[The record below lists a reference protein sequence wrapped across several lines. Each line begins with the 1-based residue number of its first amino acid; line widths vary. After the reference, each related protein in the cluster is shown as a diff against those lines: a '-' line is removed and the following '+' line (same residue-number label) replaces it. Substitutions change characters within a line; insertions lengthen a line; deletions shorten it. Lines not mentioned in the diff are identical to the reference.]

1 MRPIPAVFL
10 LAVLLSA
17 ALVACSPKS
26 ASSEP
31 NSTAIATGTSAT
43 PGPDSTP
50 ADQPLAATSTPSVGA
65 TADEAPDL
73 SIPSVPRKSIRFRVQ
88 VPENTPPGDSV
99 YLMVHS
105 VDIEFNTDHVELQ
118 PDGAGFYS
126 GEVSVDEGGLL
137 RYAYDRW
144 DGEGCCEMRNITR
157 EALFTGD
164 PTGYRL
170 LHVVPG
176 QDLVEDVVPQ
186 WNDLQVE
193 FDQVEVSGRVID
205 AESNEPLMDVEVT
218 IGGIHVAT
226 GFDGKFTVP
235 GIAPGQQ
242 RVVAYTVKGNYG
254 TAQQEF
260 EQGADRVDGLEIRLK
275 RAEIMRVEFL
285 AHLPPKTP
293 ADSGI
298 FISGNLWQLGGRP
311 AGPNRPAVPSG
322 ISMPIMSRNGNV
334 ARFAVDLPVG
344 AYVEY
349 FYTLGSDV
357 VTEGH
362 ENDRRYRSFVVGGQ
376 DATRTDA
383 VTYWG
388 NEGWPLVTIRVDVP
402 VNTPNGVPV
411 YLRTGPTNRMNQ
423 TGPTQWVTVVG
434 SHPSGSEYRYGISLG
449 DDMHGTDGSPDLD
462 ETGDRSFTISGESTE
477 IAIKVSK
484 WTDLPD
490 PTLRDDRNGL
500 TVKFRLSVPNDTP
513 DGATIVITG
522 DRPALGAKGTTM
534 QPVPGNPWLYE
545 AKVNFGHDGPL
556 RYRYTETQ
564 TGFTSDD
571 LSVQTDFHG
580 QEMNDF
586 VTSWDG
592 APTEAREGWVSGIFT
607 PDFWSEAF
615 LPSSASAFDAAREA
629 NGEWV
634 VISSVWS
641 FGQIQPEPF
650 LESRPVRIWTVLTPI
665 EDIRAQAAVA
675 REKGLK
681 VFLGPQMNPEVI
693 PNWQDETVSAGSREW
708 WDQWLEQA
716 ETQWMWNAVVA
727 EEIEAEM
734 LMLPGYVF
742 HVFPPPFFF
751 LEPEYVPEFDLKV
764 QDLIGKVRNVYSG
777 KILISGGQTDY
788 DFPGLA
794 DYVGVTTYDLGVP
807 ELPADASFADL
818 QGYYAPLFEA
828 KVDPLWERWGKPV
841 MFYTIHAPSKPQEG
855 DEFGQLFQ
863 AAAYEAMF
871 QQIAIRPHVI
881 GSFTWAFDMVGA
893 WQFETDGVRDRA
905 AEAVMAKWYE
915 LLGGS

>member
-1 MRPIPAVFL
+1 
-10 LAVLLSA
+10 
-17 ALVACSPKS
+17 
-26 ASSEP
+26 
-31 NSTAIATGTSAT
+31 
-43 PGPDSTP
+43 
-50 ADQPLAATSTPSVGA
+50 
-65 TADEAPDL
+65 
-73 SIPSVPRKSIRFRVQ
+73 
-88 VPENTPPGDSV
+88 
-99 YLMVHS
+99 MVHS

-118 PDGAGFYS
+118 PEGAGFYA
-126 GEVSVDEGGLL
+126 GEVSVPEGGLF

-144 DGEGCCEMRNITR
+144 DGKGCCEARNITR
-157 EALFTGD
+157 EALFTGE

-170 LHVVPG
+170 LHAVPG

-186 WNDLQVE
+186 WNDRQTE

-218 IGGIHVAT
+218 VGGIHVAT

-235 GIAPGQQ
+235 GIAPGRQ
-242 RVVAYTVKGNYG
+242 RVVAYTVNGDYG

-275 RAEIMRVEFL
+275 RAETVRVEFL
-285 AHLPPKTP
+285 AHLPPVTP

-298 FISGNLWQLGGRP
+298 FIAGNLWQLGGRP
-311 AGPNRPAVPSG
+311 AGNNRPAVPSG

-334 ARFAVDLPVG
+334 ATFAVDLPVG

-349 FYTLGSDV
+349 FYTLGSDIV
-357 VTEGH
+357 KEVH
-362 ENDRRYRSFVVGGQ
+362 ENNWRYRSFVVGAQ
-376 DATRTDA
+376 DATRKDA

-388 NEGWPLVTIRVDVP
+388 NEGWPLITIRVDVP
-402 VNTPNGVPV
+402 ANTPDGVPV
-411 YLRTGPTNRMNQ
+411 FLGTGPTNRMNR
-423 TGPTQWVTVVG
+423 TGPTQWVTVV
-434 SHPSGSEYRYGISLG
+434 SAQPPGSEFRYVVSLG
-449 DDMHGTDGSPDLD
+449 DDMHGTDGSPVLD
-462 ETGDRSFTISGESTE
+462 ETGARSFTVPDESTE
-477 IAIKVSK
+477 IAVKVSK
-484 WTDLPD
+484 WTNLPD
-490 PTLRDDRNGL
+490 PALRDDRNGL
-500 TVKFRLSVPNDTP
+500 TVKFRLSVQLDTP
-513 DGATIVITG
+513 DGATVVITG
-522 DRPALGAKGTTM
+522 DRPALGTNGTTM

-545 AKVNFGHDGPL
+545 TDVNFGHDGLL
-556 RYRYTETQ
+556 RYRYTVTE
-564 TGFTSDD
+564 TGFTSDE

-580 QEMNDF
+580 QEVNDF

-592 APTEAREGWVSGIFT
+592 TPTDAREGWISGIFT

-615 LPSSASAFDAAREA
+615 LPASASAFDAAREA

-634 VISSVWS
+634 AISSVWS

-681 VFLGPQMNPEVI
+681 VLLSPQMNPEI
-693 PNWQDETVSAGSREW
+693 HPNWQDETVSAGSREW
-708 WDQWLEQA
+708 WEQWLEEA
-716 ETQWMWNAVVA
+716 ETQWMWNALVA

-734 LMLPGYVF
+734 LLLPGYVF

-751 LEPEYVPEFDLKV
+751 LDPEYVPEFDLKV
-764 QDLIGKVRNVYSG
+764 QDLIGKVREVYSG
-777 KILISGGQTDY
+777 KILISGSQTDY

-818 QGYYAPLFEA
+818 QGHYAPAFEA
-828 KVDPLWERWGKPV
+828 RVDPLWERWGKPV
-841 MFYTIHAPSKPQEG
+841 MFYTIHAPAKPQEG

-871 QQIAIRPHVI
+871 QQIAIRPYVI
-881 GSFTWAFDMVGA
+881 GSLTWAFDMVGA
-893 WQFETDGVRDRA
+893 WQFQTDGVRDRA

-915 LLGGS
+915 LLSGS